1 MNESALPDLDA
12 APPSPVVWIERDAG
26 TPVVALDPDAPFEA
40 LRDGLRALLGE
51 RGDAADLRGHAIQL
65 DLGARD
71 LVLFDLR
78 RLTNLLREE
87 LDLTT
92 SGVRCTPEA
101 LHRYAEQSLKL
112 RVHLIES
119 TPSLESDSSSDSPS
133 SDSPSS
139 DSPASDVVSAV
150 SIDSTPLPDDG
161 AGDAPD
167 GGAPGGVVSSE
178 AASASA
184 THAADDAAADP
195 AAVDDVAPAAS
206 PAPVSATAPSAMATE
221 PDTVADARVFAVH
234 RTLRSGARVRHS
246 GDVVVYGD
254 VNAGAQVEA
263 DGHIVVLGAL
273 RGLAHAGARGDESA
287 VILSFD
293 LRPTQIRIGNRI
305 AFPPERATPQG
316 SKLLTL
322 LQRDR
327 PATRSYTP
335 EIARIEDGAI
345 VLEDYR
351 GRLPGSAR

>member
-12 APPSPVVWIERDAG
+12 APPSPVVRIERDEG
-26 TPVVALDPDAPFEA
+26 TPVLALDPDAPFEV
-40 LRDGLRALLGE
+40 LRDGLTALLGDGGE
-51 RGDAADLRGHAIQL
+51 AADLCGHAIQL
-65 DLGARD
+65 DLGPRD

-78 RLTNLLREE
+78 RLTNLLREAH
-87 LDLTT
+87 DITT
-92 SGVRCTPEA
+92 AGVRCSPAA

-112 RVHLIES
+112 RVHLIDPTEG
-119 TPSLESDSSSDSPS
+119 LELDAESDSESAEGVSPADNPGSLGSDIPESSDATEAEAPSTDGSPE
-133 SDSPSS
+133 
-139 DSPASDVVSAV
+139 PA
-150 SIDSTPLPDDG
+150 
-161 AGDAPD
+161 
-167 GGAPGGVVSSE
+167 E
-178 AASASA
+178 ATEAEL
-184 THAADDAAADP
+184 DDAAGPVAEPTEP
-195 AAVDDVAPAAS
+195 AAQA
-206 PAPVSATAPSAMATE
+206 APVTE
-221 PDTVADARVFAVH
+221 EDSVADARVYAVH

-305 AFPPERATPQG
+305 AFPPERAAPSG

-351 GRLPGSAR
+351 GRLPGAGR